1 LGSILGR
8 GTVVIIDPD
17 TERAGSLR
25 SLIQSMG
32 YNATME
38 IAARAALR
46 RIRSRAVNAIIVSES
61 IPDMQMTTFLEAL
74 KKVHLAT
81 GVVIYG
87 KNVSAFD
94 AVNWMKS
101 GVVDI
106 LFDPSDSMRL
116 RDSLQ
121 RAFTFATS
129 KARDFTAAGAGRV
142 TEDTPLL
149 LYRSRSMK
157 EVLTKAQRVAPVKA
171 TVLITGES
179 GTGKDVLAREIHRL
193 SGRSGLYTA
202 INCSAIPETLL
213 EDELF
218 GHEQGAFTG
227 AERSREG
234 RFEASSGG
242 TILLDEIGELSPAT
256 QVKLLRVLEE
266 EQITRLGGNTP
277 VPIDV
282 RLIAATN
289 SDLDSLIRSGSFR
302 KDLYYRLKVF
312 EIHIPPLRARKSD
325 IPLLAMSFLRE
336 AAERNGLPLPELSRE
351 ALERLVSFSWPG
363 NVRQLKNVL
372 ESMLIV
378 SGERMDCDD
387 LPEDI
392 RETGPSKDT
401 RVLLEL
407 PATLAEIE
415 DHVIEKTLELTE
427 GNRTRAA
434 ELLGIG
440 RRTLQRKLS
449 MDGRE

>member
-1 LGSILGR
+1 MGSILGR

-17 TERAGSLR
+17 IERAGSLR
-25 SLIQSMG
+25 SLIQSLG

-38 IAARAALR
+38 VAARSALR

-61 IPDMQMTTFLEAL
+61 IPDMQMSTFLEAL

-87 KNVSAFD
+87 KNISAFD

-106 LFDPSDSMRL
+106 LFDPFDSMRL

-121 RAFTFATS
+121 RAFSFSTS
-129 KARDFTAAGAGRV
+129 KARNFSSGAGRAAADV
-142 TEDTPLL
+142 PLL

-157 EVLTKAQRVAPVKA
+157 EVMAKAQRVAPVKA

-234 RFEASSGG
+234 RFEAASGG

-277 VPIDV
+277 VPIDI

-378 SGERMDCDD
+378 SGEQIDCDD
-387 LPEDI
+387 LPEEI
-392 RETGPSKDT
+392 RETGPAKDT

-449 MDGRE
+449 MDGKD

>member
-1 LGSILGR
+1 
-8 GTVVIIDPD
+8 
-17 TERAGSLR
+17 
-25 SLIQSMG
+25 MG
-32 YNATME
+32 YNAIME
-38 IAARAALR
+38 VAARPALR

-61 IPDMQMTTFLEAL
+61 IPDMQMSTFLEAL

-87 KNVSAFD
+87 KNISAFD
-94 AVNWMKS
+94 AVNWMKL
-101 GVVDI
+101 GVVDV

-121 RAFTFATS
+121 RAFSFSTS
-129 KARDFTAAGAGRV
+129 KARNSTFGAGRAAA
-142 TEDTPLL
+142 DRPLL

-157 EVLTKAQRVAPVKA
+157 DVMTKAQRVAPVKA

-242 TILLDEIGELSPAT
+242 TLLLDEIGELSPAT

-289 SDLDSLIRSGSFR
+289 SDLDSLIKSGSFR

-312 EIHIPPLRARKSD
+312 EIHIPPLRSRKSD

-378 SGERMDCDD
+378 SGEQIDCDD
-387 LPEDI
+387 LPEEI
-392 RETGPSKDT
+392 RETGPAKDM
-401 RVLLEL
+401 RILLEL

-449 MDGRE
+449 MDDRE

>member
-1 LGSILGR
+1 MGSILGR
-8 GTVVIIDPD
+8 GTVVIIDLD

-32 YNATME
+32 YNAIME
-38 IAARAALR
+38 VAARPALR

-61 IPDMQMTTFLEAL
+61 IPDMQMSTFLEAL

-87 KNVSAFD
+87 KNISAYD

-121 RAFTFATS
+121 KAFSFSTS
-129 KARDFTAAGAGRV
+129 KARDYTSGAGHAAA
-142 TEDTPLL
+142 DTPLL

-157 EVLTKAQRVAPVKA
+157 EVVAKALRVAPVKA

-266 EQITRLGGNTP
+266 GQITKLGGNTP

-351 ALERLVSFSWPG
+351 ALERLVFFGWPG

-378 SGERMDCDD
+378 SGERIDCDD
-387 LPEDI
+387 LPDEI
-392 RETGPSKDT
+392 RETGPDRDT

-415 DHVIEKTLELTE
+415 DQVIEKTLELTE

-449 MDGRE
+449 IDDRE

>member
-8 GTVVIIDPD
+8 GTVVIIDSD

-32 YNATME
+32 YNAIME
-38 IAARAALR
+38 VAARSALR
-46 RIRSRAVNAIIVSES
+46 RIRSRSVNAIIVSES
-61 IPDMQMTTFLEAL
+61 IPDMQMATFLEAL

-87 KNVSAFD
+87 KNVSAYD

-121 RAFTFATS
+121 RAFSFSTS
-129 KARDFTAAGAGRV
+129 KTSDFSSGAGRAAA
-142 TEDTPLL
+142 DAPLL

-157 EVLTKAQRVAPVKA
+157 EVVAKAQRVAPVKA

-193 SGRSGLYTA
+193 SARSGPYTA

-242 TILLDEIGELSPAT
+242 TLLLDEIGELSPAT

-351 ALERLVSFSWPG
+351 ALERLVSFGWPG

-378 SGERMDCDD
+378 SGERIDCND
-387 LPEDI
+387 LPEEI
-392 RETGPSKDT
+392 RETGPVKDT

-415 DHVIEKTLELTE
+415 DQVIEKTLELTE

-449 MDGRE
+449 MDGKE